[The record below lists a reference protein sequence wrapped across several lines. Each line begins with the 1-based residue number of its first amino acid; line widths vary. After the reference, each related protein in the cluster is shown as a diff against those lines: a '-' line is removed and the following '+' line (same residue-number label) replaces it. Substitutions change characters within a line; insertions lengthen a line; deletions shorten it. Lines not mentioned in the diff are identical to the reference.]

1 MVKMKKWEI
10 FFVALVVTAVFVQGW
25 LGSRQESQ
33 MTEWE
38 IEQARLSG
46 RVEDLQAELDRLD
59 QEIAMIDGDIELE
72 KDRIAQID
80 SEREELLGKIQAEEE
95 LAGLRE
101 VSGQGMVIRIREPER
116 PYVQGETTAFL
127 VYNPE
132 YILSLISEI
141 NQADVKGLAINGYR
155 FTNYTS
161 LRKDQDCLRLD
172 DQLLCGADG
181 GELTTVVV
189 EVVGDPEE
197 ILNRIDFQGS
207 TLGYLRDSIGLII
220 EVETGQVTLP
230 KVDRLPEPV
239 LLEPLE

>member
-10 FFVALVVTAVFVQGW
+10 FFVALVITAVFVQGW

-38 IEQARLSG
+38 LEQARLSG

-59 QEIAMIDGDIELE
+59 QEIAIIDGDIEVE

-80 SEREELLGKIQAEEE
+80 SAREELLGKIQAEEE

-101 VSGQGMVIRIREPER
+101 VSGQGMVIRMREPER

-141 NQADVKGLAINGYR
+141 NQANVKGLAINGYR
-155 FTNYTS
+155 YTNYTS

-172 DQLLCGADG
+172 DQLLCGDDG

-220 EVETGQVTLP
+220 EVETGQVAVP

>member
-10 FFVALVVTAVFVQGW
+10 FFVALVITAVFVQGW

-38 IEQARLSG
+38 LEQARLSG

-59 QEIAMIDGDIELE
+59 QEIAIIDGDIEVE

-80 SEREELLGKIQAEEE
+80 SAREELLGKIQAEEE

-101 VSGQGMVIRIREPER
+101 VSGQGMVIRMREPER

-141 NQADVKGLAINGYR
+141 NQANVKGLAINGYR
-155 FTNYTS
+155 YTNYTS

-172 DQLLCGADG
+172 DQLLCGDDG

-220 EVETGQVTLP
+220 EVDTGQVAVP

>member
-59 QEIAMIDGDIELE
+59 QEIAMVDDGIELE

-141 NQADVKGLAINGYR
+141 NQADVKGMAINGYR